1 MPDSLRRLAPL
12 TGIVF
17 AALLVVT
24 FFFTPSAPSQHDT
37 GVQVLAHFRLHHSA
51 IVLGNFCG
59 ALAVIFF
66 IFFAGTLRSFLR
78 GQEGGE
84 GLSAV
89 ALGGAVLLG
98 AGGAIFS
105 SLEWA
110 LSETRNSISPAAA
123 EAINVLSN
131 NLFWPFEAGLVVFSI
146 AIGLAILRTAA
157 LPKWLGWVMIVVG
170 VVGVTPVGFFAFFAV
185 MIWSVIVA
193 VMLYRR
199 GGEPA
204 RPRDGGGRP
213 GDLSSAA
220 L

>member
-17 AALLVVT
+17 AALLLVT
-24 FFFTPSAPSQHDT
+24 FFFSPSAPSQHDN
-37 GVQVLAHFRLHHSA
+37 GAQVIAHFRLHHSA
-51 IVLGNFCG
+51 IMIGNFCG

-66 IFFAGTLRSFLR
+66 IFFAGSLRSFLR
-78 GQEGGE
+78 GKDGGE

-123 EAINVLSN
+123 EAINILSN

-157 LPKWLGWVMIVVG
+157 LPKWLGWVMIVIG
-170 VVGVTPVGFFAFFAV
+170 VIGVTPVGFFGFFVV

-193 VMLYRR
+193 VMVYRR
-199 GGEPA
+199 GGGPTQ
-204 RPRDGGGRP
+204 PRDEGP
-213 GDLSSAA
+213 VAPA
-220 L
+220 I

>member
-1 MPDSLRRLAPL
+1 MPDSMRRLAPL

-24 FFFTPSAPSQHDT
+24 FFLSPSAPNQHDS
-37 GVQVLAHFRLHHSA
+37 GAQVIAHFRLHHSA
-51 IVLGNFCG
+51 IMIGNFCG

-66 IFFAGTLRSFLR
+66 IFFAGSLRSFLR
-78 GQEGGE
+78 GHEGGE

-98 AGGAIFS
+98 TGGAIFS

-131 NLFWPFEAGLVVFSI
+131 NFFWPFEAGLVVFSI

-170 VVGVTPVGFFAFFAV
+170 VVGVTPAGFFGFFAV

-193 VMLYRR
+193 IILYRR
-199 GGEPA
+199 AGEPT
-204 RPRDGGGRP
+204 RPLDEGAVAP
-213 GDLSSAA
+213 AA
-220 L
+220 

>member
-12 TGIVF
+12 CGIAF

-24 FFFTPSAPSQHDT
+24 FFLTPSAPSQHDT
-37 GVQVLAHFRLHHSA
+37 GVQVIAHYRDHHSA
-51 IVLGNFCG
+51 IMLGNFCG

-66 IFFAGTLRSFLR
+66 VFFAGSLRSFIR
-78 GQEGGE
+78 GHEGGE

-89 ALGGAVLLG
+89 ALAGAVLLG
-98 AGGAIFS
+98 TGGAIFS

-110 LSETRNSISPAAA
+110 LAETRNSLTPAAA

-131 NLFWPFEAGLVVFSI
+131 NFFWPFEAGLVIFSI

-157 LPKWLGWVMIVVG
+157 LPKWLGWVMVVVG
-170 VVGVTPVGFFAFFAV
+170 IVGVTPLGFFGFFAV

-193 VMLYRR
+193 VLVFRMS
-199 GGEPA
+199 GEPS
-204 RPRDGGGRP
+204 RPADVGTAP
-213 GDLSSAA
+213 QAI
-220 L
+220 